1 MTNAEIILWA
11 GAVGAVVAAL
21 VSATVLLIN
30 GWRQRVAESKRHK
43 VDTESANI
51 RHLRELA
58 LEAAIADWKHS
69 IEVSEKWTPDTMRCQ
84 SEHDRP
90 RVDPLDQFLI
100 RKLKMIQVFGDGS
113 ISVKDLP
120 AKWAEMA
127 EFIKWIKGPSS
138 SIRGTTTENK
148 DTEQGVGTNGP

>member
-11 GAVGAVVAAL
+11 GAVGAVVAAF
-21 VSATVLLIN
+21 VSSIVLFIN
-30 GWRQRVAESKRHK
+30 GWRQRVAESERHK
-43 VDTESANI
+43 VDTEAANI

-69 IEVSEKWTPDTMRCQ
+69 IEEAEKWVPRLGQHDY
-84 SEHDRP
+84 DRP
-90 RVDPLDQFLI
+90 RVDPLDQFVI

-120 AKWAEMA
+120 AKWAEMG
-127 EFIKWIKGPSS
+127 EFIMWIKAPGSS
-138 SIRGTTTENK
+138 KHTSTKENE
-148 DTEQGVGTNGP
+148 DTQQAVG

>member
-1 MTNAEIILWA
+1 MTPEEQELIKNAAI
-11 GAVGAVVAAL
+11 VAAGVGVTTAAI
-21 VSATVLLIN
+21 VSSAVLLIN

-43 VDTESANI
+43 IDTDSANA

-69 IEVSEKWTPDTMRCQ
+69 IEASEKCGPSVFQHER
-84 SEHDRP
+84 DRP
-90 RVDPLDQFLI
+90 RVDPFDQFLI

-113 ISVKDLP
+113 ISVNDLP

-127 EFIKWIKGPSS
+127 EFIKWIKGPSFP
-138 SIRGTTTENK
+138 TKNDPTE
-148 DTEQGVGTNGP
+148 E